1 MSMLDE
7 QPKAPVGA
15 RALVKFGTLAAY
27 AVLIATFWYAMTV
40 IRTRRLGLP
49 AEIFAS
55 AAYVILVGAT
65 VYASRRAWRR
75 VSGAV
80 VTTALLR
87 RGRRTLVCALIYGV
101 LLLAATWLHVI
112 FKLQGVV
119 AYALAVLPALPVV
132 GMAVAVGLYFRE
144 ETDEF
149 ERAVRVE
156 SALWATGVTLAAAT
170 VWGFAELLADAP
182 HIQAWLW
189 FPIWALFSGI
199 ADSFTRR
206 RYQ

>member
-27 AVLIATFWYAMTV
+27 AVLIATFWYAMIV

-75 VSGAV
+75 SS
-80 VTTALLR
+80 L
-87 RGRRTLVCALIYGV
+87 
-101 LLLAATWLHVI
+101 
-112 FKLQGVV
+112 K
-119 AYALAVLPALPVV
+119 
-132 GMAVAVGLYFRE
+132 
-144 ETDEF
+144 
-149 ERAVRVE
+149 
-156 SALWATGVTLAAAT
+156 
-170 VWGFAELLADAP
+170 
-182 HIQAWLW
+182 
-189 FPIWALFSGI
+189 
-199 ADSFTRR
+199 
-206 RYQ
+206 